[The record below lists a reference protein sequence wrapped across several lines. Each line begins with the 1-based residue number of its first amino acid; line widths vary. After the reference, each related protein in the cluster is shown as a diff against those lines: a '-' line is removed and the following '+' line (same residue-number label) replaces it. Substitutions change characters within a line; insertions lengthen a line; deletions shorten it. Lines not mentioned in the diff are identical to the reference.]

1 MKRCL
6 TPLDLREI
14 QTKPQWNI
22 ILSILE
28 WLKLKVQCLQG
39 LGVTGIFTLLQECE
53 IIVENICGR
62 EAQEGQDI

>member
-1 MKRCL
+1 MKRCW
-6 TPLDLREI
+6 TPLDIREI

-53 IIVENICGR
+53 IIVEKVCGR